1 MNLQHNPSS
10 LADVLNAEC
19 SCMTLDR
26 HRLIATLQDH
36 VDVGTLWSD
45 LAVTHPHL
53 FAATP
58 AFISRASLARMNS
71 VVQAIEKL
79 ARSTAFQ
86 QTALEHRAVDLN
98 LVLCKSDV

>member
-58 AFISRASLARMNS
+58 AFISHESLARMNS
-71 VVQAIEKL
+71 VVQEIEKL